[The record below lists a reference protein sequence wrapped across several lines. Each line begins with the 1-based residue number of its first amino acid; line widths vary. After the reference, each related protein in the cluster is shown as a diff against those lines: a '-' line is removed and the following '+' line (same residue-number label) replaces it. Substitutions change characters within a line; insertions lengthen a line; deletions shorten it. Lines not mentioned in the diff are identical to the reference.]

1 MQRQEDLEIKLEEL
15 RLAVESGLSELV
27 RDRGPGELYDSVRYV
42 LSGGGK
48 RLRPLLLLLSAD
60 VFEADLQEASPLA
73 LAVELAHNFSLVHDD
88 IMDHADTRRGRKTV
102 HVLWDPDTAILCGD
116 VLLALANESVSKASS
131 DKGAQLIQVFSEA
144 IRGLCEGQALDMAI
158 ETKQDLKTSDY
169 LQMID
174 GKTGALLSGSLEMG
188 GIFGGA
194 DSHAR
199 LALRA
204 AGKSIGRAFQIQD
217 DLLDVVADSQ
227 HWGKV
232 QGGDLIEGK
241 RTYLLLKACERATG
255 EDLDFFERIRPGSG
269 LDKREIPKARERM
282 EKLGVFDAARASVRA
297 YTCAALAQIDLL
309 PGDTSRLHALIDRM
323 AARVH

>member
-1 MQRQEDLEIKLEEL
+1 MQRQEDLEIILEEL

-60 VFEADLQEASPLA
+60 VFGADLREARPLA

-88 IMDHADTRRGRKTV
+88 IMDHADTRRGHKTV
-102 HVLWDPDTAILCGD
+102 HVLWDNDTAILCGD
-116 VLLALANESVSKASS
+116 VLLALAFESVSQTRS
-131 DKGAQLIQVFSEA
+131 DKSAQLMQVFSEA

-158 ETKQDLKTSDY
+158 ETKQDLKISDY
-169 LQMID
+169 LRMID

-269 LDKREIPKARERM
+269 LDKQEIPKARKRM
-282 EKLGVFDAARASVRA
+282 EELGVFDAARARVRA

-309 PGDTSRLHALIDRM
+309 PGDTSRLNALIDRM